1 MRFAI
6 VLALLVATRVVHADD
21 ELARARQLEASL
33 EYDQALAIVDGIL
46 ARGGADPSRY
56 VELHLLAGKLA
67 GGLDRAELARDHFA
81 RVLAIRP
88 ETALPDGTSPK
99 LTDPFAAAKA
109 RTRPLEVHAT
119 ISRGLV
125 TLEALDPL
133 DLVAGIALH
142 VVVAGKHADLVERGS
157 RRLVIPERATAI
169 EIAALDASGN
179 RLWVWTPPPAK
190 PVVDRIPDEDPRSP
204 VYARWTTWAAITG
217 VALVA
222 GTLSAWR
229 LDSAQRDWD
238 KLRAGGNTDFTALEA
253 VEQRGR
259 RWALATNL
267 GFGVAAATGI
277 ATVIFG
283 VRGHSSPSLAVT
295 PGPGAGL
302 GVAGRF

>member
-1 MRFAI
+1 VRFAI

-88 ETALPDGTSPK
+88 DTALPDGTSPK

-109 RTRPLEVHAT
+109 RTKPLEVHAT
-119 ISRGLV
+119 ISHGLV
-125 TLEALDPL
+125 TLEAIDPL
-133 DLVAGIALH
+133 VLVVGIAVH
-142 VVVAGKHADLVERGS
+142 VVVAGQHADLVERGS

-179 RLWVWTPPPAK
+179 RLWVWTPPAK
-190 PVVDRIPDEDPRSP
+190 PVADRIPVEHPRSP
-204 VYARWTTWAAITG
+204 VYTRWTTWAAITG

-238 KLRAGGNTDFTALEA
+238 KLRAGGNTDFSALEE

-259 RWALATNL
+259 RWALATNV

-277 ATVIFG
+277 AAVIFG
-283 VRGHSSPSLAVT
+283 LRGHSSPNLAVT